1 MALSIEV
8 KKEDPKMILLT
19 WEGKVWRELSKSLF
33 FNELRK
39 IPRDLSRDD
48 FLKSFTLLEEKIGKR
63 YAVYLLSQRA
73 FLSSDL
79 EAKLTSKGFS
89 PGAARA
95 VIEYCTEKGFLDD
108 SQEIARLV
116 AKELKKGQSAKA
128 VFFKLKA
135 KKKIDEQQLRRH
147 LQQAAPSDS
156 DVLQTWLNKNAKKI
170 KSDDPL
176 EIRKLMAKLC
186 RKGFSYEEVF
196 KLFRDSL

>member
-1 MALSIEV
+1 MTLDIEV
-8 KKEDPKMILLT
+8 KKEDPKTILLS
-19 WEGKVWRELSKSLF
+19 WKGEVWRELSKSLF

-48 FLKSFTLLEEKIGKR
+48 FLKHFSLLEEKIGKR
-63 YAVYLLSQRA
+63 YSVYLLSQRA

-79 EAKLTSKGFS
+79 EAKLLAKGFS
-89 PGAARA
+89 PGAAKA

-135 KKKIDEQQLRRH
+135 KKRIDEQQLRCH

-156 DVLQTWLNKNAKKI
+156 DALQAWLKKNAKKI
-170 KSDDPL
+170 KGDDPL
-176 EIRKLMAKLC
+176 EIKKLMAKLC
-186 RKGFSYEEVF
+186 RKGFSYEAVF
-196 KLFRDSL
+196 KAFRDS